1 MKTILVTGSKGFLG
15 RSFIQELQ
23 DNHCVNI
30 IEFDRNCSLDSLSE
44 KVIAADF
51 IAHFAGEVN
60 PKCTDDEFVT
70 SNAGLTESLVREL
83 RVTGKSI
90 PILFTSTIHAIEPK
104 NAYGKS
110 KQIAEAALAHYA
122 QESKALVW
130 LFRLPHVFGPGC
142 KPNYNSAIS
151 TWIYNSINNI
161 EIKVYD
167 RGIKINYCYSRDIV
181 KQFSQII
188 YCEEGDF
195 GVKEMQPN
203 IIYPTTLGSVVDL
216 IEAIRSSQINPSD
229 SFESKLMETYQSY
242 LSISNDNDSALYS

>member
-15 RSFIQELQ
+15 SAFIKELQ
-23 DNHCVNI
+23 CNHRVNI
-30 IEFDRNCSLDSLSE
+30 IEFDRSCSLDSLNE
-44 KVIAADF
+44 KLIAADF

-60 PKCTDDEFVT
+60 PKCSDDEFIT
-70 SNAGLTESLVREL
+70 SNAGLTESLIREL
-83 RVTGKSI
+83 RMIGKSI

-110 KQIAEAALAHYA
+110 KQVAEAALAHYA

-167 RGIKINYCYSRDIV
+167 RDIKINYCYSKDIV

-188 YCEEGDF
+188 YCEGDGF
-195 GVKEMQPN
+195 GIKEIQPN
-203 IIYPTTLGSVVDL
+203 IIYPTTLGNVVDL
-216 IEAIRSSQINPSD
+216 IEAIRLSQINPSD
-229 SFESKLMETYQSY
+229 GFESKLIETYQSY
-242 LSISNDNDSALYS
+242 LIPSNDNDGTLFS

>member
-15 RSFIQELQ
+15 SAFIKELQ
-23 DNHCVNI
+23 CNHRVNI
-30 IEFDRNCSLDSLSE
+30 IEFDRSCSLDSLNE
-44 KVIAADF
+44 KLIAADF

-60 PKCTDDEFVT
+60 PKCSDDEFIT
-70 SNAGLTESLVREL
+70 SNAGLTESLIREL
-83 RVTGKSI
+83 RMIGKSI

-110 KQIAEAALAHYA
+110 KQVAEAALAHYA

-167 RGIKINYCYSRDIV
+167 RDIKINYCYSRDIV
-181 KQFSQII
+181 KQFAQII
-188 YCEEGDF
+188 YCDKNSV
-195 GVKEMQPN
+195 GVKVMQPS
-203 IIYPTTLGSVVDL
+203 IIYPTTLGDVVDL
-216 IEAIRSSQINPSD
+216 IESFRSSQVNLSD
-229 SFESKLMETYQSY
+229 GFESKLMETYKSY
-242 LSISNDNDSALYS
+242 LLSSHKSVLSP